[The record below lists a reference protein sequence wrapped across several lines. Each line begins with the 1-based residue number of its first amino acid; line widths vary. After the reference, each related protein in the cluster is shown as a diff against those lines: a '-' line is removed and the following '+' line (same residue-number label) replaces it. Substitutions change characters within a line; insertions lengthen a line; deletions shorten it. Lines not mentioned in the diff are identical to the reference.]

1 MSIYALDTK
10 YGQAIMDIIDQKTKP
25 VGALGQL
32 EQLALKLALIQSNKQ
47 QSLVSRI
54 SINQPTALV
63 FAGDHGISEAGVSI
77 APSAVTRQM
86 VLNFLNGGAAINC
99 FCRANNIA
107 LTVID
112 AGIIEPITESDI
124 ATAAEQHT
132 GSASFIEQRL
142 GAGTNNFATMPAMS
156 IEQVKQGIAYGEQIA
171 NQHISL
177 GCNLVILGEM
187 GIANTSSAAALL
199 AAVSKCEV
207 EQCVGY
213 GTGINSQQ
221 LIHKTQLLKKALT
234 RVQTTDAFTILS
246 ELGGFEIVQMVGAIL
261 ASAKAKI
268 TVLIDGF
275 IVSCAALIA
284 KLIDDNIADYLVFA
298 HQSEES
304 GHQLLLKQF
313 NATPLINLGLRLGE
327 GTGAALALPLLTAC
341 AHFYND
347 MASFSDAGISV

>member
-1 MSIYALDTK
+1 MSISALETRYK
-10 YGQAIMDIIDQKTKP
+10 QAIIDVIDQKTKP
-25 VGALGQL
+25 IGALGQL
-32 EQLALKLALIQSNKQ
+32 EQLALQLALIQSNKQ

-63 FAGDHGISEAGVSI
+63 FAGDHGISEEGVSI

-99 FCRANNIA
+99 FCRANNIS

-112 AGIIEPITESDI
+112 AGIIEPITVADI
-124 ATAAEQHT
+124 ANAAEQQT
-132 GSASFIEQRL
+132 SSTSFIEQRL
-142 GAGTNNFATMPAMS
+142 GAGSNNFATMPAMS
-156 IEQVKQGIAYGEQIA
+156 IEQVNQGIAYGEQIA
-171 NQHISL
+171 NQYINQ
-177 GCNLVILGEM
+177 GCNLLILGEM
-187 GIANTSSAAALL
+187 GIANTSSATALL
-199 AAVSKCEV
+199 AAVSKAEV
-207 EQCVGY
+207 EQCVGF

-221 LIHKTQLLKKALT
+221 LIQKTQLIKKALL
-234 RVQTTDAFTILS
+234 RVQTTDAISILS
-246 ELGGFEIVQMVGAIL
+246 EVGGFEIVQMVGAIL
-261 ASAKAKI
+261 AAAKAKI

-275 IVSCAALIA
+275 IVSCAALMA
-284 KLIDDNIADYLVFA
+284 KQIDGNVTGYLVFA

-304 GHQLLLKQF
+304 GHQLLLSQF